1 VEPLLRS
8 IRVESP
14 AAALGDL
21 ARAVRRRWGR
31 TVIAITGSVG
41 KTTTKEMIAT
51 VLATRYNVLRSVGNL
66 NNELGVPLSLLAVGD
81 EHDLAVLEMGMSAPG
96 EISRLAGIALP
107 NEGVV
112 TNVHPVHLEFFDSIE
127 GIAAAKAELVHG
139 LVGDRRAYLN
149 ADDPRVRAMAG
160 GFAGRVVTWGTGAD
174 AGFRIVRIGNRGLEG
189 TSFTIAHDGREV
201 DFTSPVP
208 GRHNVSNAAAAIAV
222 GVTHEVGW
230 DQAQDA
236 VRRFSSAL
244 RRGVVRRYEGGFVV
258 IDDSYNSNPAA
269 LAEMIAFV
277 ASLEGFRR
285 RILVA
290 GEMLELGADSSGLHS
305 ECGRVAAEAAFEPI
319 IGVSGAARELLEGA
333 RRAGAADAGLVF
345 ADTAGE
351 AGQVL
356 AELVR
361 DGDVILIK
369 GSRGVHLEEVSEVL
383 GRSFPEAKG

>member
-1 VEPLLRS
+1 
-8 IRVESP
+8 
-14 AAALGDL
+14 
-21 ARAVRRRWGR
+21 
-31 TVIAITGSVG
+31 
-41 KTTTKEMIAT
+41 
-51 VLATRYNVLRSVGNL
+51 
-66 NNELGVPLSLLAVGD
+66 
-81 EHDLAVLEMGMSAPG
+81 
-96 EISRLAGIALP
+96 
-107 NEGVV
+107 
-112 TNVHPVHLEFFDSIE
+112 VHLEFFDSIE